1 MNVEQHYYLKL
12 AEESLEVAHA
22 AIKTILFGIRTKN
35 PFTQVDNQTLLHQ
48 ELNDVQA
55 VVEELNNSL
64 DFNYQPSKE
73 SIEKKKAKMLHY
85 LGVSSNE
92 GQLHPLPSEHPDFKV
107 EKKLSLSDVFKRT
120 P

>member
-1 MNVEQHYYLKL
+1 MNVEQYYYLKL

-22 AIKTILFGIRTKN
+22 AIKTLLFGIQTKN

-55 VVEELNNSL
+55 VVEELNCNMG
-64 DFNYQPSKE
+64 FNYQPCQE

-85 LGVSSNE
+85 LEVSS
-92 GQLHPLPSEHPDFKV
+92 D
-107 EKKLSLSDVFKRT
+107 
-120 P
+120 